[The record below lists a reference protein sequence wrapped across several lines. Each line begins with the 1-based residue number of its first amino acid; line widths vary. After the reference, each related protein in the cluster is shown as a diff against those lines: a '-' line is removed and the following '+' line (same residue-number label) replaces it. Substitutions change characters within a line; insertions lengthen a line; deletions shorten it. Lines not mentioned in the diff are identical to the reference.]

1 MKTSVLFIL
10 MLTFLCFS
18 QEELQPWERLGLSI
32 TEWKMIEDNKMPMEQ
47 VEELLQAGIGIS
59 EYFQK
64 PWLSLNMTEK
74 EWIGKKRSGMSSYDI
89 ELQANAANAEWKDE
103 MKSGFHTELSG
114 MSGHGER
121 FSALLPG
128 YQQLKNKHKTRGII
142 MVSLAAGAVT
152 WCTAGSIANKR
163 FEAIPIACILVPD
176 IIWSFIDYSVSK
188 KKNK

>member
-64 PWLSLNMTEK
+64 PWINLNMT
-74 EWIGKKRSGMSSYDI
+74 
-89 ELQANAANAEWKDE
+89 
-103 MKSGFHTELSG
+103 
-114 MSGHGER
+114 
-121 FSALLPG
+121 
-128 YQQLKNKHKTRGII
+128 
-142 MVSLAAGAVT
+142 
-152 WCTAGSIANKR
+152 
-163 FEAIPIACILVPD
+163 
-176 IIWSFIDYSVSK
+176 
-188 KKNK
+188 